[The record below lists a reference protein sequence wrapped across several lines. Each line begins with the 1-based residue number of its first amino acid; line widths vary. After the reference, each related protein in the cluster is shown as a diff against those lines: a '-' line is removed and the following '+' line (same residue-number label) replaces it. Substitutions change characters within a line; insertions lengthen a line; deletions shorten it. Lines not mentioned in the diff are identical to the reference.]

1 MSNPFHETEAPGS
14 PSWVHELL
22 TSGFFWITLI
32 LLLHAL
38 VATWLGGFEW
48 RVVAWTALCA
58 HLLSYLGAYLF
69 SVAALEAFASGLPHK
84 RK

>member
-22 TSGFFWITLI
+22 TSGFFWITLA
-32 LLLHAL
+32 LLLHAI
-38 VATWLGGFEW
+38 VATWLGGFVW
-48 RVVAWTALCA
+48 ALVAWLFFGA
-58 HLLSYLGAYLF
+58 HIVSYLGMCLF
-69 SVAALEAFASGLPHK
+69 FVAALGGFASMLPRS

>member
-22 TSGFFWITLI
+22 TSGFFWSTLI

-48 RVVAWTALCA
+48 RLAAWLVFGS
-58 HLLSYLGAYLF
+58 HVLSYAWMCFILVVVTGSYA
-69 SVAALEAFASGLPHK
+69 SVLSRS

>member
-32 LLLHAL
+32 LLLHAI
-38 VATWLGGFEW
+38 VAQWIGGFEW
-48 RVVAWTALCA
+48 RLAAWLVFGA
-58 HLLSYLGAYLF
+58 HVLSYAGMCLFFVAVLGG
-69 SVAALEAFASGLPHK
+69 FASMLPRS

>member
-48 RVVAWTALCA
+48 RLAAWLVFGS
-58 HLLSYLGAYLF
+58 HVLSYAGVCLF
-69 SVAALEAFASGLPHK
+69 FVAALGGFASMLPRS

>member
-48 RVVAWTALCA
+48 RLAAWLIFGSHVLSYAWMGFILAVVAGSYASM
-58 HLLSYLGAYLF
+58 LSR
-69 SVAALEAFASGLPHK
+69 P

>member
-48 RVVAWTALCA
+48 RLAAWLVFGS
-58 HLLSYLGAYLF
+58 HVLSYAGMCLF
-69 SVAALEAFASGLPHK
+69 FVAALGGFVSMLPRS

>member
-14 PSWVHELL
+14 PSWVHELP

-38 VATWLGGFEW
+38 VATWLGGFVW
-48 RVVAWTALCA
+48 ALVAWLAFGS
-58 HLLSYLGAYLF
+58 HLLSYAGMCLFLATMLGGF
-69 SVAALEAFASGLPHK
+69 AATLPRS

>member
-32 LLLHAL
+32 LPLHAL
-38 VATWLGGFEW
+38 VAQWLGGFVW
-48 RVVAWTALCA
+48 ALVAWLVFGS
-58 HLLSYLGAYLF
+58 HVLSYAGMCFLL
-69 SVAALEAFASGLPHK
+69 VAVFGGFASMLPRS

>member
-1 MSNPFHETEAPGS
+1 MSNPFHDTEPTP

-22 TSGFFWITLI
+22 HSGFFWITLI

-38 VATWLGGFEW
+38 VATWVGCFEWALVAWLVFGSHVLSYAGMCLFLVAALGGF
-48 RVVAWTALCA
+48 VSAIS
-58 HLLSYLGAYLF
+58 H
-69 SVAALEAFASGLPHK
+69 P

>member
-22 TSGFFWITLI
+22 TSGFFWITLA
-32 LLLHAL
+32 LLLHAI
-38 VATWLGGFEW
+38 VAQWIGGF
-48 RVVAWTALCA
+48 
-58 HLLSYLGAYLF
+58 
-69 SVAALEAFASGLPHK
+69 ASMLPRS

>member
-22 TSGFFWITLI
+22 TSGFFWSTLI

-48 RVVAWTALCA
+48 RLAAWLVFGA
-58 HLLSYLGAYLF
+58 HIVSYLGMCLF
-69 SVAALEAFASGLPHK
+69 IVAVLGGFAPMLSRF

>member
-1 MSNPFHETEAPGS
+1 MSNPFHETEAPTPPG
-14 PSWVHELL
+14 WVHELL

-48 RVVAWTALCA
+48 RLAAWLVFGSRV
-58 HLLSYLGAYLF
+58 LSYLGMCLF
-69 SVAALEAFASGLPHK
+69 LVVVTGSYASMLSRS